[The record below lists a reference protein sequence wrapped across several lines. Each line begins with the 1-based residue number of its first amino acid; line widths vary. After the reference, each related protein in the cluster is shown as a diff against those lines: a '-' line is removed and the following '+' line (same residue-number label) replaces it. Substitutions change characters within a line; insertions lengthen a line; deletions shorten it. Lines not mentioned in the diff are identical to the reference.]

1 MRSYIISGLA
11 KKHSKLTEFSARG
24 IQSYQNLLLLL
35 GLVMLFL
42 FLFYT
47 SVNAQTPHNEKNIAA
62 SAKNWIFNG
71 NSKKIQGIGIADYS
85 RFNPEKSWN
94 KAFEYAVQDL
104 NANHSLLVYHH
115 GYQIGRGPL
124 HTRST
129 YAIRNFLDSTQ
140 VSVVDSARW
149 KGQAFLLV
157 EPQISLSDS
166 LIYPK
171 RDFKTVHDSITD
183 KTAVSSQTDQWI
195 RTMGAAPRRN
205 SNWNMSITKAKQK
218 ALRNLAEYLAVKV
231 TNETYSKNNVQR
243 RYYNFST
250 VYAFQ
255 RIKTI
260 NRSFNVDSFRVEL
273 AVDPNEI
280 KMLLEE

>member
-11 KKHSKLTEFSARG
+11 KKHLKLAKFSASN
-24 IQSYQNLLLLL
+24 IQSYQYLLLLF
-35 GLVMLFL
+35 GLVMLFF
-42 FLFYT
+42 FLFFT
-47 SVNAQTPHNEKNIAA
+47 SLNAQTQHNEKNIAA
-62 SAKNWIFNG
+62 SAKDWMFNG

-85 RFNPEKSWN
+85 QFNPEKSWN

-104 NANHSLLVYHH
+104 NANHSLLVYHY

-124 HTRST
+124 HKRSN

-157 EPQISLSDS
+157 EPKISLPDS
-166 LIYPK
+166 LIYPSRK
-171 RDFKTVHDSITD
+171 FKTVHDSITN
-183 KTAVSSQTDQWI
+183 KTAVSSQPDQWI
-195 RTMGAAPRRN
+195 RTMGATPRIN

-218 ALRNLAEYLAVKV
+218 ALRNLAEDLAVKV

-255 RIKTI
+255 RIKAI
-260 NRSFNVDSFRVEL
+260 NRSFDADSFKVEL
-273 AVDPNEI
+273 AIDPNEI